1 MAHVAAIASNPAGP
15 LYRHFDRYAYPYFSS
30 SRSARTSRS
39 SSNSEP

>member
-1 MAHVAAIASNPAGP
+1 MTHVAAITSDPAGP
-15 LYRHFDRYAYPYFSS
+15 LYRHFNQDAYPYFAS

>member
-1 MAHVAAIASNPAGP
+1 MSYVAAITSDPAGP
-15 LYRHFDRYAYPYFSS
+15 LYRHFNQDYPYFSS